1 MLIMHKSL
9 FIMTTNIQMT
19 TRFFSILC
27 LVFFVALQ
35 ACKTDPDM
43 PEDPGDPGD
52 ENPYN
57 ISVTAVESFA
67 KGESVTLTGDIS
79 GGVVIDDLT
88 WAAFSNVA
96 CFPATRAIE
105 FEGSQVFYEVDIPQG
120 SELIVTVNSTGA
132 DRKRINLYGYIDFN
146 GKNVP
151 PIQSILSCEAG
162 YPLYVG
168 TPDLS
173 DAGEARSISFSQAV
187 NDPFTALI
195 AVSGAQGISSGTF
208 ELLFELK

>member
-1 MLIMHKSL
+1 M
-9 FIMTTNIQMT
+9 MTNTQMT
-19 TRFFSILC
+19 TRLFSIIC
-27 LVFFVALQ
+27 LIFLVSLQ
-35 ACKTDPDM
+35 ACKTDPDIID
-43 PEDPGDPGD
+43 DPSDPGD

-79 GGVVIDDLT
+79 EGLIIDDLT

-105 FEGSQVFYEVDIPQG
+105 FEGNQVFYEVDIPQG
-120 SELIVTVNSTGA
+120 SELIVTVNSTGT

-146 GKNVP
+146 GKNLP
-151 PIQSILSCEAG
+151 PLQSILSCEAG

-173 DAGEARSISFSQAV
+173 DPGEARDISFAQAV
-187 NDPFTALI
+187 NDPFTALV
-195 AVSGAQGISSGTF
+195 AVSGAQGVTSGTF